1 VRLVVA
7 TRSAHKLREI
17 RAILRGVPALD
28 LLDLNDAQVRVTTEE
43 KDIEKYD
50 TFAENALAK
59 ARYFHS
65 LSGLPVVAD
74 DSGICLEAL
83 GGLPGVRSKRFS
95 PGGELL
101 SDEERDRA
109 NNEYLLRL
117 LGDLDLAERTAT
129 YVCVAAFVDEAGIPL
144 LFEGK
149 ASGLILGNPRGNGGF
164 GYDPLFF
171 DPLEGKT
178 FSELSPAEK
187 DARSHRGA
195 AFRALADHLI
205 ESGTLRG

>member
-1 VRLVVA
+1 MRLVVA
-7 TRSAHKLREI
+7 TRSAHKLGEI
-17 RAILRGVPALD
+17 RAILRGVPGLE
-28 LLDLNDAQVRVTTEE
+28 LLDLNDAGVRPTAEE
-43 KDIEKYD
+43 EDIERFE
-50 TFAENALAK
+50 TFEENALAK
-59 ARYFHS
+59 ARHFHT

-74 DSGICLEAL
+74 DSGICVDAL
-83 GGLPGVRSKRFS
+83 GGLPGVRSKRFC

-101 SDEERDRA
+101 TDEERDRA

-117 LGDLDLAERTAT
+117 LGDLDLAERKAS
-129 YVCVAAFVDEAGIPL
+129 YVCIAALVEGEGPPH

-149 ASGLILGNPRGNGGF
+149 ASGLILGNARGKGGF

-178 FSELSPAEK
+178 FAELSPAEK

-195 AFRALADHLI
+195 AFRALAGHLI
-205 ESGTLRG
+205 ASRANKG

>member
-1 VRLVVA
+1 MKLVVA
-7 TRSAHKLREI
+7 TRSTHKLREI
-17 RAILRGVPALD
+17 RAILRGIPGLH
-28 LLDLNDAQVRVTTEE
+28 LMDLNDAGVPRTAEE
-43 KDIEKYD
+43 EGIERYE

-65 LSGLPVVAD
+65 LSDEPVVAD
-74 DSGICLEAL
+74 DSGLCVDAL

-101 SDEERDRA
+101 ADEERDAA

-117 LGDLDLAERTAT
+117 LGDLDLAARTAS
-129 YVCVAAFVDEAGIPL
+129 YFCVAALVTGEGEPH
-144 LFEGK
+144 LFEGQ
-149 ASGLILGNPRGNGGF
+149 APGLILGHARGKGGF

-171 DPLEGKT
+171 DPLEGKS
-178 FSELSPAEK
+178 FAELTPAEK

-195 AFRALADHLI
+195 AFRALGDYLV
-205 ESGTLRG
+205 SRRGSPG